1 MPVVLPI
8 APMCATPLPAQ
19 PQNPAT
25 LVDIADAI
33 EYNRNIRISQ
43 SMLFHKFLTH
53 LLISCYHGT
62 VAGGASKG
70 DVGRGA
76 VYETALIEEN
86 AGIGL
91 CVFLQCALI

>member
-19 PQNPAT
+19 PQIPAT

-43 SMLFHKFLTH
+43 RMLFHKSPTP
-53 LLISCYHGT
+53 LLICSHDT

-91 CVFLQCALI
+91 CVFLKCTLI

>member
-1 MPVVLPI
+1 MPVILPI
-8 APMCATPLPAQ
+8 ALMCTTPLPAQ
-19 PQNPAT
+19 PQIPAT

-43 SMLFHKFLTH
+43 CMLFHKSPTP
-53 LLISCYHGT
+53 LLICSHGT

-76 VYETALIEEN
+76 VYKTALIEEN

-91 CVFLQCALI
+91 CVSSNAR